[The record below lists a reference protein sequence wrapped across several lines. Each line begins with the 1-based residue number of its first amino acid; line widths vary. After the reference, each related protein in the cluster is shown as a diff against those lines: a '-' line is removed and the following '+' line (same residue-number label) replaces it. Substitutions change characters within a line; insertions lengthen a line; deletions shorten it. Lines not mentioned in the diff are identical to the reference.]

1 MRSRA
6 WFATAA
12 VPIAF
17 VIAVV
22 LMGAGNPVADM
33 PLTTQ
38 GARTGEVSFGD
49 LATDALCD
57 EAGTAIAFMPAV
69 AFKTGTIKTGP
80 FNLAAVARLLQMPSE
95 NWAVSS
101 LKGQQIKA
109 ALERSLSR
117 LPLPSGAFLQ
127 VSGLTV
133 AYDPNAPRNHRIK
146 QILVA
151 GAPLDEAKTYE
162 VAMPVS
168 LAKGGAGYFQIF
180 DAKNIVRQGSKGLA
194 QVIFDFAKKR
204 GHVSYTGQ
212 GRIVPTG

>member
-1 MRSRA
+1 MKSRA

-17 VIAVV
+17 VVVVAIAT
-22 LMGAGNPVADM
+22 AGNPVADM

-49 LATDALCD
+49 LATDALCN
-57 EAGTAIAFMPAV
+57 EAGTAIAFVPAV
-69 AFKTGTIKTGP
+69 SFKSGTIKPGA
-80 FNLAAVARLLQMPSE
+80 FNFAAVARLLQMPSE
-95 NWAVSS
+95 NWAVSA
-101 LKGQQIKA
+101 LNGQQIKA

-133 AYDPNAPRNHRIK
+133 TYDPSAPRNHRVK
-146 QILVA
+146 QILIA
-151 GAPLDEAKTYE
+151 GAPLDESRTYE

-212 GRIVPTG
+212 GRIVPSG